1 VSQLANWSHTVLR
14 LLTVRPAAAIVL
26 LGDRIGR
33 PYLCSPAFMSELLK
47 SPLLAAVGVAS
58 GLYHGML
65 CSAALIG
72 LLTVCGDPADAET
85 CGKARSMLTHSSIA
99 LVGCVALVGVSVRA
113 NRG

>member
-1 VSQLANWSHTVLR
+1 
-14 LLTVRPAAAIVL
+14 
-26 LGDRIGR
+26 
-33 PYLCSPAFMSELLK
+33 MSELLK
-47 SPLLAAVGVAS
+47 SPILASVGVAC
-58 GLYHGML
+58 GIYHGML

-85 CGKARSMLTHSSIA
+85 CGKARNMLTHSSVA

>member
-1 VSQLANWSHTVLR
+1 MRR
-14 LLTVRPAAAIVL
+14 LLTVRPAAGIVL
-26 LGDRIGR
+26 SSDPIGR
-33 PYLCSPAFMSELLK
+33 PYLCSPALMSDLLK

-85 CGKARSMLTHSSIA
+85 CGKARSMLTHSGVA
-99 LVGCVALVGVSVRA
+99 LVGCVAFVGVSVRA

>member
-1 VSQLANWSHTVLR
+1 LCCQ
-14 LLTVRPAAAIVL
+14 AIKSVAL
-26 LGDRIGR
+26 IH
-33 PYLCSPAFMSELLK
+33 CSFALVSELLK
-47 SPLLAAVGVAS
+47 SPLLAAIGVAS

-72 LLTVCGDPADAET
+72 LLTVCGNPADAET
-85 CGKARSMLTHSSIA
+85 CGKARSMLTHSGVA

>member
-1 VSQLANWSHTVLR
+1 MCQSTSWLHTVHR
-14 LLTVRPAAAIVL
+14 LLTVRPAASIVW
-26 LGDRIGR
+26 GRSIGR
-33 PYLCSPAFMSELLK
+33 PYPLPFIPVSELLK
-47 SPLLAAVGVAS
+47 SPILAAVGVAS

-85 CGKARSMLTHSSIA
+85 CSKARSMLTHSGVA